1 MVGKTNVAGARL
13 FAVIAV
19 TYPEGSTCGITTD
32 PSGFS
37 DVIYAK
43 DTSGYWL
50 FTVPYAGNW
59 YVASY
64 TGDISNPDKIT
75 YKVVGITEEGQSES
89 VTLSYYLAV
98 LENGV
103 LSPLTGGI
111 NGLNYQTSFSDG
123 KIVSVRKNSD
133 GNYFTTENAI
143 MVTDYSTL
151 YLRITY
157 NSKTTFVDHYYGL
170 TQEKIVNGPISDE
183 SRKFKYYKFVSKA
196 DIVKDSTVE
205 ITVDISSANGD
216 YYIAAC
222 TQDAWKIDTI
232 RLFP

>member
-1 MVGKTNVAGARL
+1 MIGKTNMAGARL

-75 YKVVGITEEGQSES
+75 YKVVGITTEGQSES
-89 VTLSYYLAV
+89 VTLSYELVAF
-98 LENGV
+98 LNGV
-103 LSPLTGGI
+103 TDPAVGGWTGGTI
-111 NGLNYQTSFSDG
+111 TSNVLRFNPGGGYSGRVCSNNELDLRG
-123 KIVSVRKNSD
+123 FTKITFHVKKLDSQDNS
-133 GNYFTTENAI
+133 
-143 MVTDYSTL
+143 S
-151 YLRITY
+151 
-157 NSKTTFVDHYYGL
+157 SKVG
-170 TQEKIVNGPISDE
+170 
-183 SRKFKYYKFVSKA
+183 
-196 DIVKDSTVE
+196 
-205 ITVDISSANGD
+205 ISSTNANNSSFITSATMPTGGGAWSTSD
-216 YYIAAC
+216 VTKVIDITSVDSGYI
-222 TQDAWKIDTI
+222 KIYGSSSNSTAMLKLDI
-232 RLFP
+232 DKILLE